1 MTMRLAGQVAIVTG
15 AGMGIGKAIAERLAA
30 DGAAVVAADV
40 RGHEATAAALRDAGG
55 RAIAAAADVTSEA
68 DVAAMAEAALREF
81 GRIDVLVNNAG
92 VFSSLEPKPFEAI
105 DPAEW
110 RRVMDVNTLG
120 IFLATRAVAPHMR
133 ARGAGRIVNIASGT
147 PFKGVPF
154 LLHYVGSKG
163 AVVAITR
170 ALAKELGAAGILVNA
185 VAPGFTLSDGVK
197 ANPAQLERLQEASVK
212 ARVIARDQFPA
223 DIVGA
228 VSFFASADA
237 AFITGQT
244 LVVDGGA
251 YFH

>member
-1 MTMRLAGQVAIVTG
+1 MTTRLAGQVAIVTG

-40 RGHEATAAALRDAGG
+40 RGHDATAEALREAGG
-55 RAIAAAADVTSEA
+55 RAIAAAADVTSET
-68 DVAAMAEAALREF
+68 DVVKMAQAALREF
-81 GRIDVLVNNAG
+81 GHIDVLVNNAG
-92 VFSSLEPKPFEAI
+92 IFSTLEPKPFETI

-120 IFLATRAVAPHMR
+120 IFLATRAVVSHMR

-154 LLHYVGSKG
+154 LLHYVASKG

-197 ANPAQLERLQEASVK
+197 ANPAQLGRLQEASVK
-212 ARVIARDQFPA
+212 ARAIARDQFPA

-244 LVVDGGA
+244 LVVDGGS